1 MSNNWTFL
9 YLTCFHRL
17 CGSMKHF
24 IIFLAFVAVTV
35 PKNNEEH
42 CICGLAK
49 RKNFGKTSETENRI
63 VGGKE
68 AEVNE
73 YPWMVKIISPPIP
86 PYNNPFTCGGSL
98 ISDSWILTAAHCILS
113 GDISYANLG
122 EHNTK
127 LKIETR
133 NLTVDSEISFIHP
146 LFSKLRLKF
155 YMEYLIKPLTKL
167 SLVKLP

>member
-1 MSNNWTFL
+1 MKFL
-9 YLTCFHRL
+9 
-17 CGSMKHF
+17 

-49 RKNFGKTSETENRI
+49 RKKFAKTSETENRI

-73 YPWMVKIISPPIP
+73 YPWMVNLIMEISIIK
-86 PYNNPFTCGGSL
+86 FTCGGSL
-98 ISDSWILTAAHCILS
+98 ISDSWILTAAHCVNIGKTS
-113 GDISYANLG
+113 AYLG

-133 NLTVDSEISFIHP
+133 DLTLRVNADPENTILHP
-146 LFSKLRLKF
+146 LWSKLRLKF
-155 YMEYLIKPLTKL
+155 YMEYLFNPLIEQ
-167 SLVKLP
+167 SVVKLPLCLF

>member
-1 MSNNWTFL
+1 
-9 YLTCFHRL
+9 
-17 CGSMKHF
+17 MKLL

-49 RKNFGKTSETENRI
+49 RRNFGKTSETENRI

-98 ISDSWILTAAHCILS
+98 ISDSWILTAAHCI
-113 GDISYANLG
+113 GDTLAYIG
-122 EHNTK
+122 DHNTR
-127 LKIETR
+127 LEIETR
-133 NLTVDSEISFIHP
+133 GLTVYPENIIVHP
-146 LFSKLRLKF
+146 LYSKLRLKF
-155 YMEYLIKPLTKL
+155 
-167 SLVKLP
+167 

>member
-1 MSNNWTFL
+1 
-9 YLTCFHRL
+9 
-17 CGSMKHF
+17 MKHF

-49 RKNFGKTSETENRI
+49 RRNFGKTSETENRI

-98 ISDSWILTAAHCILS
+98 ISDSWILTAAHCITP
-113 GDISYANLG
+113 GKTTAYLG
-122 EHNTK
+122 EHNSR
-127 LKIETR
+127 LKIETSD
-133 NLTVDSEISFIHP
+133 LTVDVDSGTKIVHP
-146 LFSKLRLKF
+146 LFSK
-155 YMEYLIKPLTKL
+155 
-167 SLVKLP
+167 